1 MATVLQM
8 IDFQE
13 SLGNA
18 LDRVRLVLD
27 AAKRPCFAADVHHQ
41 YSDKYLLAEFM
52 TRAATASQ
60 VNCLATLGLDAEK
73 LSHLRA
79 WAASQAVS
87 LEFTAEERCSFAR
100 EERREVE
107 SPTKIVDEVSV
118 MGSVRSALTSK
129 VVTTVTEYFWTV
141 SVSYSLVAVRGAG
154 AAADDRLQLFA
165 RAGSE
170 ELKTTSKSIPRP
182 ELHTHPQLSVNVSW
196 LMLHLSASATP
207 CFSID
212 RAHVKCHTPRRNT
225 DVADALDHFSRVA
238 AWARKVAAYLQRL
251 FEIPLDKASW
261 DIGAI
266 GRDQPLIPVL
276 PLLEERHGAEDG
288 AAAADASAGPAPA
301 ASAGIVATVGPAAE
315 GLSDSALLGLSD
327 MNLLLEEEARALRQR
342 SAALAEAFPSADG
355 GRFATAA
362 EARLAATLTHCA
374 SVCSQLAAAMDYIE
388 SMLRSQLV
396 AAIGK
401 EVTPA
406 AFADYMRFHCRRLFA
421 APYAPSPFCFAV
433 RRSEGHSPEGT
444 VSIEQEPRDPGA
456 ESSIAEPIV
465 TMVARSERS
474 HPMQFPLS
482 ASANV
487 TFKGDRYLHAWL
499 SHQFTGHANPKL
511 ALVSKARQFSSMIVM
526 VGRIVSASVF
536 EPKCAAI
543 VQNKDELSIPLELS
557 TIPTPKEFRD
567 AIESLSPEQQRF
579 AKAFRAMQLES
590 TLFGVLVIQI
600 KPQLE
605 KVLNLPED
613 SLAKEIKLT
622 QDLMQLFI
630 KYQIPSDLL
639 SFDAS
644 TFARAQAPGDASTS
658 APAWVAEAA
667 RGELVGGATA
677 SERLS
682 AVREN
687 VKAMMAVIED
697 EKKEELQ
704 ERTLEARFEA
714 PLVDRGVMMDDLC
727 DVMMPAGMP
736 APASASM
743 SLGPKR
749 AERMRS
755 RRSVAE
761 SAVAM
766 KCAVPCSAPMPPTA
780 AAAAAPVP
788 ATAQAAP
795 GAGSARPPPA
805 QPSQWQR
812 PAGDGAGDRVSEDA
826 ARDYTRVPRE
836 MDQQFEALDTDS
848 ALRPTIIT
856 PGDLWRKRSQ
866 RALLAKP
873 SDATLD
879 GDEQKRERVAA
890 FDLLDAL
897 TKSGALPV
905 EAASLHVL
913 VAATHCFDKS
923 VTDTVVQDNVS
934 PIEKV
939 ERSSLIMA
947 ATVHQMPVAALLEGS
962 QLSRVRSSC
971 PALFVEDGEASAV
984 V

>member
-1 MATVLQM
+1 MSAGWCCTSQTLPRPASASTACMVSATRHVATTTSGMPWSISRAWRRGRATLRRTCSA
-8 IDFQE
+8 
-13 SLGNA
+13 SLTS
-18 LDRVRLVLD
+18 RWTRLPGTG
-27 AAKRPCFAADVHHQ
+27 AP
-41 YSDKYLLAEFM
+41 S
-52 TRAATASQ
+52 AAT
-60 VNCLATLGLDAEK
+60 
-73 LSHLRA
+73 SHRYP
-79 WAASQAVS
+79 
-87 LEFTAEERCSFAR
+87 CS
-100 EERREVE
+100 
-107 SPTKIVDEVSV
+107 PCC
-118 MGSVRSALTSK
+118 RSDT
-129 VVTTVTEYFWTV
+129 
-141 SVSYSLVAVRGAG
+141 GA
-154 AAADDRLQLFA
+154 
-165 RAGSE
+165 
-170 ELKTTSKSIPRP
+170 
-182 ELHTHPQLSVNVSW
+182 
-196 LMLHLSASATP
+196 
-207 CFSID
+207 
-212 RAHVKCHTPRRNT
+212 
-225 DVADALDHFSRVA
+225 RVA
-238 AWARKVAAYLQRL
+238 AWQPTTAQPRL
-251 FEIPLDKASW
+251 RQGPRASSPPL
-261 DIGAI
+261 
-266 GRDQPLIPVL
+266 
-276 PLLEERHGAEDG
+276 
-288 AAAADASAGPAPA
+288 APA
-301 ASAGIVATVGPAAE
+301 TE
-315 GLSDSALLGLSD
+315 GLAGSALLGLSD
-327 MNLLLEEEARALRQR
+327 MNLLLEEEARALRQK
-342 SAALAEAFPSADG
+342 SAALAEALPSADG
-355 GRFATAA
+355 GRLATAA
-362 EARLAATLTHCA
+362 EARPAATLAHCA

-465 TMVARSERS
+465 TMVARSKRS

-590 TLFGVLVIQI
+590 TLFGALVIQI
-600 KPQLE
+600 RPQLE
-605 KVLNLPED
+605 KVLNLSED

-644 TFARAQAPGDASTS
+644 TSARAQAPGDASTS
-658 APAWVAEAA
+658 APAWAAEAA
-667 RGELVGGATA
+667 RGEPVGGATA
-677 SERLS
+677 SQRLS

-704 ERTLEARFEA
+704 ERTLAARFEA
-714 PLVDRGVMMDDLC
+714 PLVDRGVVMDDLC
-727 DVMMPAGMP
+727 DMMMPASMP
-736 APASASM
+736 APVSASM

-766 KCAVPCSAPMPPTA
+766 RCAVPCSAPMPPMA

-795 GAGSARPPPA
+795 EAGSARLPPA
-805 QPSQWQR
+805 QPSQWQP

-939 ERSSLIMA
+939 ERSSLITA
-947 ATVHQMPVAALLEGS
+947 ATVHQVPVAALLEGS

-971 PALFVEDGEASAV
+971 PALFVEDGEANAV
-984 V
+984 A

>member
-714 PLVDRGVMMDDLC
+714 PILDRGVMM
-727 DVMMPAGMP
+727 
-736 APASASM
+736 
-743 SLGPKR
+743 

>member
-87 LEFTAEERCSFAR
+87 LEFTAEERCSFAH

-406 AFADYMRFHCRRLFA
+406 AFADYMRFHNRRLFA

-456 ESSIAEPIV
+456 ESGIAEPIV

-474 HPMQFPLS
+474 HPMQFPIS

-499 SHQFTGHANPKL
+499 SHQFTGHASAEL

-526 VGRIVSASVF
+526 VGRIVSATVF

-567 AIESLSPEQQRF
+567 AIESLSPEQQHF

-605 KVLNLPED
+605 KVLNLPGD

-639 SFDAS
+639 SFDAA
-644 TFARAQAPGDASTS
+644 TFARAQA
-658 APAWVAEAA
+658 AEAC
-667 RGELVGGATA
+667 GELLGSATT
-677 SERLS
+677 SERLA

-687 VKAMMAVIED
+687 VRAMMAVIED
-697 EKKEELQ
+697 EKKEELH
-704 ERTLEARFEA
+704 EKTLEARFEA
-714 PLVDRGVMMDDLC
+714 PMGGYGKKGGGGKGASRDLLG
-727 DVMMPAGMP
+727 MTFGGMP
-736 APASASM
+736 PPPPPGGA
-743 SLGPKR
+743 
-749 AERMRS
+749 RMMMQTA
-755 RRSVAE
+755 RRSVARCVEE

-766 KCAVPCSAPMPPTA
+766 ECAIQYSAPMPMA
-780 AAAAAPVP
+780 AAAAAPAP
-788 ATAQAAP
+788 AAAPAAP
-795 GAGSARPPPA
+795 GAGSARVPVPLA
-805 QPSQWQR
+805 QPLQMQA
-812 PAGDGAGDRVSEDA
+812 PASGGAADQVSEDA

-836 MDQQFEALDTDS
+836 MDQRFEALDTDS
-848 ALRPTIIT
+848 ALRPTIIS
-856 PGDLWRKRSQ
+856 PRRRMAQEVAEGLAGPAQ
-866 RALLAKP
+866 RRRP
-873 SDATLD
+873 
-879 GDEQKRERVAA
+879 
-890 FDLLDAL
+890 
-897 TKSGALPV
+897 
-905 EAASLHVL
+905 
-913 VAATHCFDKS
+913 
-923 VTDTVVQDNVS
+923 
-934 PIEKV
+934 
-939 ERSSLIMA
+939 
-947 ATVHQMPVAALLEGS
+947 
-962 QLSRVRSSC
+962 
-971 PALFVEDGEASAV
+971 
-984 V
+984 